1 VGTLFFPNGCVGF
14 WLSGTISRLAPDSRM
29 ATLGFKNK
37 YPVRIFQRAIEEEV
51 NKF

>member
-1 VGTLFFPNGCVGF
+1 MVVSVFG
-14 WLSGTISRLAPDSRM
+14 LAERYLAWPPDSRM